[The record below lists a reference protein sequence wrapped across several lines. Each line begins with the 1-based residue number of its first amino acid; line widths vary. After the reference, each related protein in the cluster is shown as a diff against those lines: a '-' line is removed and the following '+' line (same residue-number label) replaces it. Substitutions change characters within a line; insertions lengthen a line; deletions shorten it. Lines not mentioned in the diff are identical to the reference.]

1 MYLIK
6 TLFKTSLFL
15 VLTAFILS
23 AFTPVKV
30 QAKRAPWKRRG
41 RRVKVK
47 FYSTPPG
54 ATVYIEDKKW
64 GAVGTTTTRWI
75 RLPRNKSYK
84 IIYEKEGMQTLV
96 KTIKL
101 GRTYRNRIR
110 FTMKKKIY
118 SGHIEFKDGGSNS
131 ATGADIYIDDKKMGE
146 VPAKIKLKPGKYSIK
161 IKKKGYKEINDIK
174 KVTEKSTTTMLLNLN
189 KLEKPK
195 GTLLVTSDVNNA
207 EVFVDKKNVGFVPK
221 MLKLE
226 PGNHLV
232 VVKYKDK
239 QIQKVVTIKS
249 EQTSK
254 INLKLKEEQEDVPH
268 GMLTVIANTE
278 NAKVYVDGVKVG
290 KAPVHRKKFID
301 GQHLIK
307 VEAKGYISEKRTIE
321 LVKNKQKLESFELKK
336 KPEVVPRGSVKI
348 TTENGASIFID
359 GNLQGQSAY
368 KNENMKAGEYHLEI
382 QKKGFKT
389 VKKNITVKKDKK
401 INMHIPLKRVGT
413 IKVIGN
419 VKGANIIIDN
429 SPIGKIPLLKYELPV
444 GTYRLEVEASGYRE
458 YTRSIEIKGD
468 TTEPKTINV
477 NLLPLGP
484 TPQEIEK
491 MKTSLSAYG
500 VKTIPPKSFTASAGI
515 DWPYLLDGKLMVGIW
530 RKGDL
535 GIDGGATF
543 RTYFNMT
550 EFIFN
555 LRGQLFQG
563 GPLTAGVFMDIG
575 GGVGRQERTNFTFN
589 LGGGG
594 TLSFRE
600 KVNLTVKTYFNIYRD
615 RFCLGAAPDADD
627 PRTEPGF
634 CENANQEDQVK
645 GWKDHDL
652 RDPYWGVRI
661 MFEASVEWAL
671 NSKHSIYA
679 RLKWAPVGLKPS
691 DSNLRPAFME
701 FYGTSWMPATDPGF
715 YGGGGFLWKF

>member
-1 MYLIK
+1 MYFTKFLCK
-6 TLFKTSLFL
+6 TPLFL
-15 VLTAFILS
+15 VFAAFVLS
-23 AFTPVKV
+23 TFIPAKV
-30 QAKRAPWKRRG
+30 EAKKAPWKRRG

-47 FYSTPPG
+47 FYSTPSG

-64 GAVGTTTTRWI
+64 GAAATTTTRWM
-75 RLPRNKSYK
+75 RLPRNQSYK
-84 IIYEKEGMQTLV
+84 IILEKDGMQPLV

-101 GRTYRNRIR
+101 GRSYRNRFR

-118 SGHIEFKDGGSNS
+118 PGYIEIKDGGTNS
-131 ATGADIYIDDKKMGE
+131 ATGADIFIDGKKMGE
-146 VPAKIKLKPGKYSIK
+146 VPAKIELKPGKYSIK
-161 IKKKGYKEINDIK
+161 IQKKGYMDVTDIK
-174 KVTEKSTTTMLLNLN
+174 DVSQKSTISMLLNMV

-232 VVKYKDK
+232 VVKYKNK
-239 QIQKVVTIKS
+239 QIQKVVTIQS
-249 EQTSK
+249 GQTSK
-254 INLKLKEEQEDVPH
+254 INLKLKEEQEDVPQ

-278 NAKVYVDGVKVG
+278 NAKVYVDGIMVG
-290 KAPVHRKKFID
+290 KAPVHRKKFIE

-307 VEAKGYISEKRTIE
+307 VEANGYISEKRTVE
-321 LVKNKQKLESFELKK
+321 LVKNKQKLESFELKE
-336 KPEVVPRGSVKI
+336 KPKIVPIGSVKI
-348 TTENGASIFID
+348 TTENGASIFVD

-368 KNENMKAGEYHLEI
+368 KNEKMKAGTYHLEI

-389 VKKNITVKKDKK
+389 VKKTINVKKDKQ
-401 INMHIPLKRVGT
+401 INMHVPLKRVGA

-419 VKGANIIIDN
+419 IKGANIIIDN

-458 YTRSIEIKGD
+458 YTRSIEIKGN

-484 TPQEIEK
+484 TPQDIER

-500 VKTIPPKSFTASAGI
+500 VKTIPPRSFTASAGI
-515 DWPYLLDGKLMVGIW
+515 DWPYILDGKLMVGIW

-600 KVNLTVKTYFNIYRD
+600 KVNLTVKTYFNVYRD
-615 RFCLGAAPDADD
+615 RFCLGAPPEADD

-634 CENANQEDQVK
+634 CESADPAEQVK
-645 GWKDHDL
+645 GWQDHSL
-652 RDPYWGVRI
+652 RDPYWGIRI

-671 NSKHSIYA
+671 NSKWSVYS
-679 RLKWAPVGLKPS
+679 RLRWAPIGLKPS
-691 DSNLRPAFME
+691 DTNLRPAFME
-701 FYGTSWMPATDPGF
+701 FYGTSWMPATDPAF
-715 YGGGGFLWKF
+715 YGGVGFLWKF